1 MKIKDIHLIAFYVQ
15 KPRAGVQTQIAGW
28 NKNPD
33 NFQYDERI
41 EFTKGLS
48 SKDRQYA
55 GVILNLNEKKIVYNK
70 FGDGKTFDDLF
81 KYFLEGYPQYVIQTM
96 AQLDMAYLE
105 QFIPK
110 EEEDSVP
117 DVVDAPAVEDEAPKK
132 KTKKT
137 KSKDE
142 TTSVE

>member
-1 MKIKDIHLIAFYVQ
+1 MKVKDIHLIAFYVQ

-48 SKDRQYA
+48 GKDRQYA
-55 GVILNLNEKKIVYNK
+55 GVILNLQNKTIVYNK
-70 FGDGKTFDDLF
+70 FGTEKTFDDMF
-81 KYFLEGYPQYVIQTM
+81 KYFLEGYPKYVIQTM
-96 AQLDMAYLE
+96 AQLDMEYLE

-110 EEEDSVP
+110 EEEVSEEV
-117 DVVDAPAVEDEAPKK
+117 AVETPQAE
-132 KTKKT
+132 
-137 KSKDE
+137 
-142 TTSVE
+142 

>member
-1 MKIKDIHLIAFYVQ
+1 MKIKDLHLIAFYVQ

-33 NFQYDERI
+33 NYQYDERI

-48 SKDRQYA
+48 TKDQQYA
-55 GVILNLNEKKIVYNK
+55 GIVLNLSKKTVITNRYNHEQK
-70 FGDGKTFDDLF
+70 DFDSLF
-81 KYFLEGYPQYVIQTM
+81 KYFLEAYPKYVINVM

-110 EEEDSVP
+110 EETPVAEVTE
-117 DVVDAPAVEDEAPKK
+117 V
-132 KTKKT
+132 T
-137 KSKDE
+137 DE
-142 TTSVE
+142 TTPAE